1 MTASQT
7 ALLVT
12 TDTALA
18 SGVRRVAAA
27 ADRTLDEV
35 SELNRRAQWDEH
47 AVVMLDAPAAFS
59 VVEQRLPRRPGVVVV
74 LCGEAGL
81 DHWRA
86 AAAVGAEHVVA
97 LPTDEDSL
105 VALLAVTQ
113 DDRGRG
119 DGGVIAVM
127 GGCGGAG
134 ASTFAAALALHP
146 SERRRILLDADGA
159 GGGLDLVLGWEERSG
174 LRWPDLVLDGGRVAA
189 EALHHALPVDDGLA
203 LVSVCRESS
212 TPLSPRAAAAVVDAG
227 RSAGD
232 LVVCDVPRHVDDVAD
247 TLIEFADLV
256 VLVVPARV
264 RAGAAAGPVAER
276 LRAAN
281 ANVGVVVRGPSPGG
295 LRAADIGEMLHLPVI
310 VGMRPE
316 RGLDAMLDRT
326 GLTLGRRSPLAAAAE
341 AVLTAFEA
349 KPVSAGWSR

>member
-1 MTASQT
+1 M
-7 ALLVT
+7 LVT
-12 TDTALA
+12 IDTALA
-18 SGVRRVAAA
+18 SAVRRVAAA
-27 ADRTLDEV
+27 ADRPLDEAA
-35 SELNRRAQWDEH
+35 ELSRRSQWDEH
-47 AVVMLDAPAAFS
+47 TIVMLDAPAAFS
-59 VVEQRLPRRPGVVVV
+59 IVEQRLPRRPGVVVV
-74 LCGEAGL
+74 AAGDAGL
-81 DHWRA
+81 EHWRA
-86 AAAVGAEHVVA
+86 ATAVGAEHVVA
-97 LPTDEDSL
+97 LPADEESL
-105 VALLAVTQ
+105 VALLAQ
-113 DDRGRG
+113 SRENHGHG
-119 DGGVIAVM
+119 DGGVIAVV

-134 ASTFAAALALHP
+134 ASTFAAALALYP
-146 SERRRILLDADGA
+146 SARRRILLDADGE
-159 GGGLDLVLGWEERSG
+159 GGGLDLVLGWEDRSG

-212 TPLSPRAAAAVVDAG
+212 AALSPRAAAAVVDAG

-232 LVVCDVPRHVDDVAD
+232 LVVCDVPRHVDAVAD

-264 RAGAAAGPVAER
+264 RAGAAAGPVARR

-295 LRAADIGEMLHLPVI
+295 LRAADIGEMVDLPVL

-326 GLTLGRRSPLAAAAE
+326 GLNLGRRSHLAAAAE
-341 AVLTAFEA
+341 AVLSAFGA
-349 KPVSAGWSR
+349 KPVSGGWPT